1 MFDANFNPPLAAVQ
15 FLPQEGQF
23 LVARLIDREA
33 AQDRA
38 FAALL
43 ADAKRL
49 ADEDR
54 ARYEA
59 WLCQQA
65 DDREAASMEDVPW

>member
-33 AQDRA
+33 A
-38 FAALL
+38 
-43 ADAKRL
+43 
-49 ADEDR
+49 
-54 ARYEA
+54 
-59 WLCQQA
+59 
-65 DDREAASMEDVPW
+65 SMEDVPW